1 MSEQFLAIV
10 NPAAGGGRSGQ
21 LSTGMLERVRQA
33 GIAVTVSH
41 TTRAGEATEIARQAY
56 AKGNRNFLAVGG
68 DGTSFEIINGLFPEA
83 ENRGRP
89 TLGLLP
95 LGTGNSFLKDFTK
108 RGVEHTIEAL
118 QKNARRP
125 CDVVRLRHA
134 HGELYFLNLLTLG
147 FPADVAETTNRR
159 FKRWGE
165 LGYILGVFTR
175 LVQLEHLAF
184 PHRLAGTQELDR
196 NPALFLSFNNS
207 KFTGGHMM
215 IAPNADPTDGL
226 IEYVRWGPIG
236 RLGLVWTL
244 PRLFTGTHIHHRR
257 ASRAA
262 TKRIDFELTGP
273 VNVMVD
279 GESMR
284 LECQS
289 LEILPSAL
297 DVIV

>member
-1 MSEQFLAIV
+1 
-10 NPAAGGGRSGQ
+10 
-21 LSTGMLERVRQA
+21 
-33 GIAVTVSH
+33 
-41 TTRAGEATEIARQAY
+41 
-56 AKGNRNFLAVGG
+56 
-68 DGTSFEIINGLFPEA
+68 
-83 ENRGRP
+83 
-89 TLGLLP
+89 
-95 LGTGNSFLKDFTK
+95 
-108 RGVEHTIEAL
+108 
-118 QKNARRP
+118 
-125 CDVVRLRHA
+125 
-134 HGELYFLNLLTLG
+134 
-147 FPADVAETTNRR
+147 
-159 FKRWGE
+159 
-165 LGYILGVFTR
+165 
-175 LVQLEHLAF
+175 VQLEHLSF
-184 PHRLAGTQELDR
+184 PHRLAEAKELDR

-236 RLGLVWTL
+236 RLGLIWTF

-262 TKRIDFELTGP
+262 TKRIDFKLDGP

-289 LEILPSAL
+289 LEILPAAL